1 MSKNIDEICDGIER
15 VADQLIETHD
25 DYVLKELSAELHEWL
40 EGLNMTLKDIRDAL
54 DA

>member
-1 MSKNIDEICDGIER
+1 MSKNIDEIYSGIER

-25 DYVLKELSAELHEWL
+25 DYVLKELSQHLHEWL
-40 EGLNMTLKDIRDAL
+40 IGLNAELKAIRDAL

>member
-1 MSKNIDEICDGIER
+1 MSKNIDEICSGIER

-25 DYVLKELSAELHEWL
+25 DYVLKELSQELHEWL
-40 EGLNMTLKDIRDAL
+40 GGLNAELKAIRDAL

>member
-1 MSKNIDEICDGIER
+1 MSKNIDEICMGIEI

-25 DYVLKELSAELHEWL
+25 DFVLKELSAELHEWL
-40 EGLNMTLKDIRDAL
+40 RSLNVELKAIHRAL

>member
-1 MSKNIDEICDGIER
+1 MSKKIDEICDGIER

-25 DYVLKELSAELHEWL
+25 DYVLKELSLELHEWL
-40 EGLNMTLKDIRDAL
+40 SGLSAELKAIRRAL